1 MPSDVAQRASP
12 DALLALAKKEG
23 RGHLKIFLGA
33 APGVGKTYAMLTSA
47 RTEKSGGRDVVAGLI
62 ETHGRRETEQLVEGF
77 EMLPRKAIVYRNQM
91 VKDFDLDAALE
102 RRPGLLLVDE
112 YAHTN
117 VPGSRHPKR
126 WQDIDE
132 LLAAGIDVWSTLN
145 IQHLESLNDVV
156 QKITKVRV
164 RETVPDTVF
173 DKADEIVLVDFPP
186 DELLRRLAEG
196 KVYVQDTAARAVEHF
211 FKPQNLTALR
221 ELALRRA
228 AERIDVDLVSRMQAQ
243 AIEGPWAAGERILA
257 CIGPDPIS
265 PTVIRTAKRLADL
278 MDAPW
283 IAVTVERPGSN
294 LDEAARQRLD
304 DAMKLAASLGAET
317 QTLTGSDLPAELLRF
332 SKFENV
338 TQIVIGRPH
347 SGFFSEL
354 LRRSLP
360 HELVRRTQ
368 DIAIHLVTREM
379 EPVPRVRFPLA
390 WSGFALEPLPF
401 LYATTAVAAALGI
414 GELLTKLTPIPN
426 LSMVFLMAVL
436 LTGVSYGIWP
446 AIYAS
451 VLSFLVYN
459 FFFIE
464 PIYTFTVAEPYELL
478 ALVIFLVVAVITS
491 ALAGRV
497 REQAKISAARMRAM
511 RRLYEF
517 TRRLS
522 GLATLDA
529 VAEGAAGEIHASLGR
544 AVVVLLAQGDDL
556 DLVAAWPPEDA
567 LDAAPMMAARWAF
580 SHAEPAGA
588 DTGTLPII
596 PWYFVPL
603 RIGDKTL
610 GVIGV
615 AKPEGMAPLD
625 SEARALLD
633 TLSEQTAAALE
644 RASLARETVNAK
656 AATETE
662 RVRNTLLA
670 SISHD
675 FRTPLSSILGA
686 ATSLI
691 GYGDK
696 LDAEAKKDLLAQ
708 IKQEAE
714 SLDEMVRNLLAITRI
729 DAGALELRRD
739 WIDLREIVDRITSA
753 ARRRGAKQRIEVA
766 LPSDLALVRA
776 DATLVEQAIG
786 NVIGNAVV
794 HTPPE
799 TRVLVDALVS
809 PKEIALRVTD
819 DGPGIPAEALPQIFD
834 KFVKADTTQADGG
847 QGTGLGLAIAKGI
860 MEAHGGSIAA
870 ESPVPGGRGTR
881 VTLAFPREEPPA

>member
-1 MPSDVAQRASP
+1 MAGDLAQRASP

-62 ETHGRRETEQLVEGF
+62 ETHGRRETEQLIEGF
-77 EMLPRKAIVYRNQM
+77 EGLPRKPIVYHNQIM
-91 VKDFDLDAALE
+91 KEFDLDAALA
-102 RRPGLLLVDE
+102 RHPNLLLVDE

-132 LLAAGIDVWSTLN
+132 LLSAGIDVWTTLN

-173 DKADEIVLVDFPP
+173 DKADEIILVDFPP
-186 DELLRRLAEG
+186 DELLKRLAEG
-196 KVYVQDTAARAVEHF
+196 KVYVQETAARAVESF

-228 AERIDVDLVSRMQAQ
+228 AERIDVDLVSRMQAH

-265 PTVIRTAKRLADL
+265 PAVVRTAKRLADL

-283 IAVTVERPGSN
+283 IAVTVERPGAN
-294 LDEAARQRLD
+294 LDVAARRRLD
-304 DAMKLAASLGAET
+304 EAMKLAESLGAET
-317 QTLTGSDLPAELLRF
+317 QTLTGSDLPAELLRYA
-332 SKFENV
+332 KFENV
-338 TQIVIGRPH
+338 TQIVIGRAR
-347 SGFFSEL
+347 GGYFSEL

-368 DIAIHLVTREM
+368 DIAIHLITREP
-379 EPVPRVRFPLA
+379 EPAARA
-390 WSGFALEPLPF
+390 WLPQHWTRIALEPLPF
-401 LYATTAVAAALGI
+401 VYSTSAVAAALGI

-426 LSMVFLMAVL
+426 LSLVFLLAVL
-436 LTGVSYGIWP
+436 LAGVSFGIWP

-451 VLSFLVYN
+451 VLSFLAYN

-478 ALVIFLVVAVITS
+478 ALVIFLAVAVITS

-497 REQAKISAARMRAM
+497 REQAKISAGRVRAM

-522 GLATLDA
+522 GLASLDA
-529 VAEGAAGEIHASLGR
+529 VAEGAASEIHASLGR
-544 AVVVLLAQGDDL
+544 AVVVLLQQGDDL
-556 DLVAAWPPEDA
+556 VLSAAWPPEDV
-567 LDAAPMMAARWAF
+567 LDAASMTAARWAF
-580 SHAEPAGA
+580 NHAEPAGA

-603 RIGDKTL
+603 RIGDKIL

-615 AKPEGMAPLD
+615 ARPEGMAPLD

-633 TLSEQTAAALE
+633 TLSEQAAAALE
-644 RASLARETVNAK
+644 RASLAREMVSAK
-656 AATETE
+656 TATETE

-675 FRTPLSSILGA
+675 FRTPLSSILGS

-696 LDAEAKKDLLAQ
+696 LDAEAKKDLLVQ

-739 WIDLREIVDRITSA
+739 WIDLREIVDRVVSA
-753 ARRRGAKQRIEVA
+753 ARRRGAKQHIEVT
-766 LPSDLALVRA
+766 LPAELPLVRA

-786 NVIGNAVV
+786 NVIGNAIV
-794 HTPPE
+794 HTPPG
-799 TRVLVDALVS
+799 TRVLVDALVA
-809 PKEIALRVTD
+809 PNEIALRITD
-819 DGPGIPAEALPQIFD
+819 DGPGIPAQALPQIFD

-847 QGTGLGLAIAKGI
+847 HGTGLGLTIAKGI
-860 MEAHGGSIAA
+860 MEAHGGAIAA
-870 ESPVPGGRGTR
+870 ESPPQGGRGTR
-881 VTLAFPREEPPA
+881 ITLTFPRQDVPA